1 MALWQMRCRKLAVCL
16 RTLRL
21 FVANSGRSVAAL
33 TVDGVVQVA
42 HHGDPCDGEGLR
54 GDLLVAHHAQTV
66 PRPSRSRQRPVALA
80 ALAAAAAAGAAHSG
94 ADFPNLA
101 DGEVGEGGAERG
113 AVGGVEEGVDGGVAP
128 S

>member
-1 MALWQMRCRKLAVCL
+1 MAK
-16 RTLRL
+16 
-21 FVANSGRSVAAL
+21 SGRSVAAL
-33 TVDGVVQVA
+33 AVDGVVQLA
-42 HHGDPCDGEGLR
+42 HPGDPGAGEGLR

-66 PRPSRSRQRPVALA
+66 PRPSRSRRPAVALA
-80 ALAAAAAAGAAHSG
+80 AEAAAAAAAAAALAHSG

-113 AVGGVEEGVDGGVAP
+113 TVGGVEEGVDRGVAP

>member
-1 MALWQMRCRKLAVCL
+1 MAKSC
-16 RTLRL
+16 
-21 FVANSGRSVAAL
+21 RSVAAL
-33 TVDGVVQVA
+33 AVDGVVQLA
-42 HHGDPCDGEGLR
+42 QPGDPGAGEGLR

-66 PRPSRSRQRPVALA
+66 PRPSRSRRPVV
-80 ALAAAAAAGAAHSG
+80 ALAAAAAAAAAAALAHSG

-113 AVGGVEEGVDGGVAP
+113 TVGGVEEGVDRGVAP